1 MNNDNNV
8 SRFEFIAVMV
18 ALMLLSVAVILIGVN
33 NVRSNKDTQNKLDAL
48 ASETDAIHSRIDAIE
63 ESTEKHNAE
72 NGEIINTIIQNVN
85 DIKTNVN
92 DEIKRL
98 DDEIKRVEESKKKK
112 KDELEQ
118 AQAVYTA
125 VSTSYEGGSGYDHPF
140 RSQGVTSDGAYKY
153 TWYSQRALA
162 GEGLSIPDR
171 HVNED
176 GFVVDGDGNL
186 CVALDNVPMG
196 TEIDTPFGK
205 AKVYDRVSPD
215 GSSGGVIDVY
225 TDW

>member
-8 SRFEFIAVMV
+8 SRFEFLAVMV

-63 ESTEKHNAE
+63 ENTEKHNAE

-98 DDEIKRVEESKKKK
+98 DDEIKRVEESKQKKK
-112 KDELEQ
+112 EELEQ

-140 RSQGVTSDGAYKY
+140 RSQGTTNDGNYDY
-153 TWYSQRALA
+153 TWYSQRVLP
-162 GEGLSIPDR
+162 GGGLSIPGR
-171 HVNED
+171 HVDED
-176 GFVVDGDGNL
+176 GFVRDESGNL
-186 CVALDNVPMG
+186 CIAARDLDKG
-196 TEIDTPFGK
+196 TEVDTPFGK
-205 AKVYDRVSPD
+205 AVVYDYCPNGNLD
-215 GSSGGVIDVY
+215 IY

>member
-8 SRFEFIAVMV
+8 SRFEFLAVMV

-33 NVRSNKDTQNKLDAL
+33 NVRSNKYTQNKLDAL

-63 ESTEKHNAE
+63 ENTEKHNAE

-112 KDELEQ
+112 EEQQ

-125 VSTSYEGGSGYDHPF
+125 VSTSYDGGSGYDHPF
-140 RSQGVTSDGAYKY
+140 RSQGTTNDGNYDY
-153 TWYSQRALA
+153 TWYSQRVLP
-162 GEGLSIPDR
+162 GGGLNIPGR
-171 HVNED
+171 HVDED
-176 GFVVDGDGNL
+176 GFVRDESGNL
-186 CVALDNVPMG
+186 CIAARDLDKG
-196 TEIDTPFGK
+196 TEVDTPFGK
-205 AKVYDRVSPD
+205 AVVYDYCPNGNLD
-215 GSSGGVIDVY
+215 IY

>member
-8 SRFEFIAVMV
+8 SRFEFLAVMV
-18 ALMLLSVAVILIGVN
+18 AFMLLSVAVILIGVN

-85 DIKTNVN
+85 YIKTNVN

-112 KDELEQ
+112 KEEQQ

-125 VSTSYEGGSGYDHPF
+125 VSTSYDGGSGYDHPF
-140 RSQGVTSDGAYKY
+140 RSQGTTNDGNYDY
-153 TWYSQRALA
+153 TWYSQRVLP
-162 GEGLSIPDR
+162 GGGLNIPGR
-171 HVNED
+171 HVDED
-176 GFVVDGDGNL
+176 GFVRDESGNL
-186 CVALDNVPMG
+186 CIAARDLDKG
-196 TEIDTPFGK
+196 TEVDTPFGK
-205 AKVYDRVSPD
+205 AVVYDYCPNGNLD
-215 GSSGGVIDVY
+215 IY

>member
-8 SRFEFIAVMV
+8 SRFEFLAVMV
-18 ALMLLSVAVILIGVN
+18 ALMLLSFAVILIGVN

-63 ESTEKHNAE
+63 ENTEKHNAE

-98 DDEIKRVEESKKKK
+98 DDEIKRVEESKQKKK
-112 KDELEQ
+112 EELEQ

-140 RSQGVTSDGAYKY
+140 RSQGTTSDGSYKY
-153 TWYSQRALA
+153 TWYSQRALP
-162 GEGLSIPDR
+162 GEGLSIPGR
-171 HVNED
+171 HVDED
-176 GFVVDGDGNL
+176 GFVRDENGNL
-186 CVALDNVPMG
+186 CIAARDLDNG
-196 TEIDTPFGK
+196 TEVDTPFGK
-205 AKVYDRVSPD
+205 AVVYDYCPNGNLD
-215 GSSGGVIDVY
+215 IY

>member
-1 MNNDNNV
+1 MNKDNIRLEIMV
-8 SRFEFIAVMV
+8 FGFLITILTV
-18 ALMLLSVAVILIGVN
+18 ALMAVAYTDMK
-33 NVRSNKDTQNKLDAL
+33 SNKATQAKLDAL

-63 ESTEKHNAE
+63 EQTEKHNAE
-72 NGEIINTIIQNVN
+72 NGEIVNTLIQNIN
-85 DIKTNVN
+85 DVKTNLD
-92 DEIKRL
+92 DEVKKL
-98 DDEIKRVEESKKKK
+98 NDEIKRVEEAKKKK
-112 KDELEQ
+112 KEEQQ
-118 AQAVYTA
+118 AQAVAYTTPA
-125 VSTSYEGGSGYDHPF
+125 AYTSGYDHPF
-140 RSQGVTSDGAYKY
+140 RSQGRANDGTYNY
-153 TWYSQRALA
+153 TWYSQRVLP
-162 GEGLSIPDR
+162 GEGLSIPNR

-215 GSSGGVIDVY
+215 GSSGGVIDMY